1 MSLEVMLVVLFSALL
16 HVGWN
21 VLVRT
26 AGDKFFSTVAV
37 VLGAGLLALPVLAV
51 LPWPAPDSQPYVLA
65 SGVLHLVY
73 FSLVALSYRHAELSL
88 AYPLMR
94 GVAPALAAVG
104 ALIWLDETT
113 SQVGWLGVALIS
125 AGALSL
131 TMAAWRSSPMHA
143 GALAFALTN
152 AGVIA
157 SYTVVDGH
165 GARLSGHALS
175 YTGWTFVLTALLLLV
190 TARLLRGPQ
199 LWGALRPLWRTAVLG
214 GAGTLGA
221 YSMVLW
227 AMGHAPIATVA
238 ALRETSIVF
247 AALIGAVFLHERIG
261 RARLT
266 AIAMVC
272 AGAICIKL
280 S

>member
-26 AGDKFFSTVAV
+26 SGDKVFSTLAV
-37 VLGAGLLALPVLAV
+37 VLGAGLLALPLLAA
-51 LPWPAPDSQPYVLA
+51 LPLPATDSQPYVLA

-73 FSLVALSYRHAELSL
+73 FSLVALSYRHAELSV
-88 AYPLMR
+88 AYPIMR
-94 GVAPALAAVG
+94 GAAPALAAIA
-104 ALIWLDETT
+104 ALLFLGETT
-113 SQVGWLGVALIS
+113 TTLGWLGVALIS
-125 AGALSL
+125 LGALSL
-131 TMAAWRSSPMHA
+131 AVAAWRISPMHA
-143 GALAFALTN
+143 GGLVFALGN

-157 SYTVVDGH
+157 AYTVVDGQ
-165 GARLSGHALS
+165 GARLSGNALS
-175 YTGWTFVLTALLLLV
+175 YTGWTFVLTAILLLL
-190 TARLLRGPQ
+190 TTRLMRGQQ
-199 LWGALRPLWRTAVLG
+199 LWAALRPMWRTAVLG

-227 AMGHAPIATVA
+227 AMGHAPIAAVA
-238 ALRETSIVF
+238 ALRESSIVF
-247 AALIGAVFLHERIG
+247 AAIIGVVFLRERIG
-261 RARLT
+261 HARLA

-272 AGAICIKL
+272 AGAVCIKL